1 MLKRVV
7 SSEFHTRTNVIK
19 HFDQDHVFM
28 KMDVQFDF
36 MLEFRT
42 RLHVTHILG
51 EHDLHVREKT
61 PTTANQ
67 IRI

>member
-42 RLHVTHILG
+42 HLHVTHILG
-51 EHDLHVREKT
+51 
-61 PTTANQ
+61 A
-67 IRI
+67 